1 MSDIWNPVPDAA
13 LVHEGPIAKVLRTS
27 DDLAVLLLAMPR
39 FNTINLDFLDGFEAA
54 MAAIDSEEGLKGI
67 VLTSAHADFCV
78 GADLNMILA
87 SGDVNQVH
95 EMTLRF
101 HQVHRRMENGLP
113 IVCALPGSALGG
125 GYELALACHHI
136 VAVDSPK
143 LQVGLPEV
151 MLGLIPGGG
160 GTQRLPRRI
169 GIQPALE
176 IITQGKIVRAP
187 SALKKGLVDGLVS
200 GRDSLYEAARAWIQD
215 NPKAKQAWDGKRFR
229 WPGVRPGSDDARN
242 LFLAGSAMA
251 YEKTAGAFPAVKQAI
266 TAVHEGSLVDIDT
279 SLQIEARI
287 FAGLVVSPEA
297 KAMVRTL
304 FFHKQA
310 ADKQVGLPR
319 VEGHGFRKAVVLG
332 AGMMGAGIGLL
343 CARSGLEVVL
353 KDIHQEGL
361 DSGIAHVDKVI
372 GKMRHLSDEDRAALR
387 GKLTFT
393 LEMAPCEGADL
404 VIEAVVENKGVKH
417 AVMRELEPHLAENA
431 VWASNTSAL
440 PITDLAEASQA
451 PERVV
456 GMHFFSPVEKMPL
469 LEVIAGAAT
478 SDETLG
484 RALALG
490 KAMKKTCI
498 LVNDGYG
505 FYTTNV
511 FSAYI
516 LEGAELVAE
525 GQDPRLIE
533 WGARA
538 AGMVV
543 GPLQVFDEVTLT
555 LGKHAL
561 TQGAAYIG
569 DWLLEMP
576 GVKLIAGLVDE
587 GRTGRSGGAGF
598 YDYAGGKR
606 KGIWAGLRDRV
617 GNADKLSHEAIGERL
632 LLAQVAAAGRCL
644 DSGVLREARDADVG
658 AILGLGF
665 APNTGGPLSYVDR
678 VGAAEVVKKLE
689 ALQAEHGE
697 RFAPAQRFREMAA
710 SGARFYEA

>member
-1 MSDIWNPVPDAA
+1 MSNSIWTPAPDATP
-13 LVHEGPIAKVLRTS
+13 VHEGAVAKVTRTA
-27 DDLAVLLLAMPR
+27 DDLAVIVLVMPR

-54 MAAIDSEEGLKGI
+54 LDAVDAQEGLRGV
-67 VLTSAHADFCV
+67 VLTSGHHDFCV

-87 SGDVNQVH
+87 AADVHQVH

-101 HQVHRRMENGLP
+101 HRTHRRMEQGLP
-113 IVCALPGSALGG
+113 LVCALPGSALGG

-136 VAVDSPK
+136 VAVDCPK

-176 IITQGKIVRAP
+176 LITQGKMLRAP
-187 SALKKGLVDGLVS
+187 SAMKKGLIDALATDRDGLM
-200 GRDSLYEAARAWIQD
+200 DAARAFID
-215 NPKAKQAWDGKRFR
+215 ANPKVKQPWDDKGFR
-229 WPGVRPGSDDARN
+229 WTGVRPGSDDARN
-242 LFLAGSAMA
+242 VFLVGSAMA

-266 TAVHEGSLVDIDT
+266 TAMQEGSLVGIDT
-279 SLQIEARI
+279 SLQVEARL

-310 ADKQVGLPR
+310 ADKQVGLPK
-319 VEGHGFRKAVVLG
+319 VDAHGFGKAVVLG

-343 CARSGLEVVL
+343 CAKSGLDVVL
-353 KDIHQEGL
+353 KDIRQEGL
-361 DSGIAHVDKVI
+361 DAGIAHVDEVI
-372 GKMRHLSDEDRAALR
+372 GKMRHLSDQAKGELR
-387 GKLTFT
+387 GRLRFT
-393 LEMAPCEGADL
+393 LDMADCEGADL

-417 AVMRELEPHLAENA
+417 AVMKELEPHLAANA

-440 PITDLAEASQA
+440 PITDLAQPSQT

-469 LEVIAGAAT
+469 LEIIAGAAT
-478 SDETLG
+478 SEETLG

-490 KAMKKTCI
+490 HAMRKTCI

-525 GQDPRLIE
+525 GQNPVLVE

-555 LGKHAL
+555 LGQHAL
-561 TQGAAYIG
+561 TQGASYVG

-576 GVKLIAGLVDE
+576 GVKLIAALVDR

-598 YDYAGGKR
+598 YDYVGGKR
-606 KGIWAGLRDRV
+606 RGMWSGLAKQAGD
-617 GNADKLSHEAIGERL
+617 AAALSHEAIGERL

-644 DSGVLREARDADVG
+644 DSGVLREPRDADVG

-665 APNTGGPLSYVDR
+665 APNTGGPLAYVDR
-678 VGAAEVVKKLE
+678 IGAAEVVRKLE
-689 ALQAEHGE
+689 ALEAQHGA
-697 RFAPAQRFREMAA
+697 RFAPADRFKRMAA
-710 SGARFYEA
+710 SGARFYA

>member
-1 MSDIWNPVPDAA
+1 MSNSIWNPAPDAT
-13 LVHEGPIAKVLRTS
+13 LVHEGAVARVSRTA
-27 DDLAVLLLAMPR
+27 DDLGVIVLAMPR

-54 MAAIDSEEGLKGI
+54 LDAVDAQEGLRGI
-67 VLTSAHADFCV
+67 VLTSGHHDFCV

-87 SGDVNQVH
+87 ADDVHQVH

-101 HQVHRRMENGLP
+101 HRTHRRMEQGLP
-113 IVCALPGSALGG
+113 LVCALPGSALGG

-176 IITQGKIVRAP
+176 IITQGKMLRAP
-187 SALKKGLVDGLVS
+187 SAMKKGLVDALAADRDGLM
-200 GRDSLYEAARAWIQD
+200 DAARAFID
-215 NPKAKQAWDGKRFR
+215 ANPKAKQPWDDKRFR
-229 WPGVRPGSDDARN
+229 WTGVRPGSDDARN
-242 LFLAGSAMA
+242 LFLAGAAMA

-266 TAVHEGSLVDIDT
+266 TAVHEGSLVGIDT
-279 SLQIEARI
+279 ALQVEARL

-310 ADKQVGLPR
+310 ADKQVGLPK
-319 VEGHGFRKAVVLG
+319 VDAHGFVKAVVLG

-343 CARSGLEVVL
+343 CAKSGLDVVL
-353 KDIHQEGL
+353 KDIRQEGL
-361 DSGIAHVDKVI
+361 DAGIAHVDKVI
-372 GKMRHLSDEDRAALR
+372 GKMRHLSDQAKGELR
-387 GKLTFT
+387 GRLHFT
-393 LEMAPCEGADL
+393 LDMADCEGADL

-417 AVMRELEPHLAENA
+417 AVMKELEPHLAPHA

-440 PITDLAEASQA
+440 PITDLAEPSQA

-469 LEVIAGAAT
+469 LEIIAGAKT

-525 GQDPRLIE
+525 GQNPVLVE

-555 LGKHAL
+555 LGQHAL
-561 TQGAAYIG
+561 TQGASYVG

-576 GVKLIAGLVDE
+576 GVKLIAALVDS

-606 KGIWAGLRDRV
+606 RGIWKSLAEKV
-617 GNADKLSHEAIGERL
+617 GDAAKLNHEAIGERL

-665 APNTGGPLSYVDR
+665 APNTGGPLAYVDR
-678 VGAAEVVKKLE
+678 IGAAEVVRKLE
-689 ALQAEHGE
+689 ALEAQHGA
-697 RFAPAQRFREMAA
+697 RFAPAERFKRMAA
-710 SGARFYEA
+710 SGERFYA